1 MAPKKNLAGKAV
13 EKKIAAPKKTIQ
25 KRVAGKTKS
34 SAQPKSEPQAAV
46 VRQEPMSSQEMPP
59 SAESAGIGM
68 QRGRVSALLTSL
80 KYQMN
85 AKKIL
90 RNRRRTQKENAAQ
103 LLERYHQGTLEDKK
117 EILAKLDSAGVHSL
131 GWINTMQKSTH
142 SVEKE
147 SEKIMSNMLTR
158 ILHFICL
165 ML

>member
-25 KRVAGKTKS
+25 KRAVGKTKP

-46 VRQEPMSSQEMPP
+46 VKQEPMSPREMPP

-85 AKKIL
+85 AKNIL
-90 RNRRRTQKENAAQ
+90 RSRRRTQPSSSSATTKA
-103 LLERYHQGTLEDKK
+103 LWRTRKK
-117 EILAKLDSAGVHSL
+117 SWQSL
-131 GWINTMQKSTH
+131 TPQACTHLGGSTRCRKARTP
-142 SVEKE
+142 SKR
-147 SEKIMSNMLTR
+147 SLRRS
-158 ILHFICL
+158 
-165 ML
+165 